1 MTLRAKCVA
10 ALPLLLL
17 FSGCTHQSN
26 QAQNQPLA
34 PPIVDAPPPA
44 KTNPPAD
51 LPPPVVT
58 TPQPTQATTAS
69 APAPPPQPPPKPK
82 HKKPAPK
89 PAEGTDSTQ
98 TASNSTQTP
107 PGNQQ
112 ASSGESSGVP
122 AIGQLSTG
130 DPSDMRTETENSIS
144 STEKGLHDIN
154 RKLSDQ
160 EEKTAEQI
168 REYIKDA
175 RKALSTGDI
184 DGAHGLADKAKLLLS
199 ELTQ

>member
-1 MTLRAKCVA
+1 MMLRGKCVA

-34 PPIVDAPPPA
+34 PPIVDTPPVKTPPP
-44 KTNPPAD
+44 TD

-58 TPQPTQATTAS
+58 
-69 APAPPPQPPPKPK
+69 PPQPPPATSTSNSTPPTQPAPKPK

-89 PAEGTDSTQ
+89 PAEGTDNSQ

-107 PGNQQ
+107 PSGQQ
-112 ASSGESSGVP
+112 ASNGDASGVS

-130 DPSDMRTETENSIS
+130 DPSDMRSQTENSITA
-144 STEKGLHDIN
+144 TEKGLKDLS

-168 REYIKDA
+168 REDIKEA
-175 RKALSTGDI
+175 KKALTTGDI
-184 DGAHGLADKAKLLLS
+184 DGAQTLAAKAKLLLA